1 MAKISL
7 IMRFAIIAIIYI
19 IIIFALKIMYK
30 DIKGGAK
37 QKPIVRRAM
46 GLEVIERGENF
57 NLRVGAVI
65 PLNDELTIGR
75 KGDNLL
81 ILGDKYVSSQHARIY
96 LKNTDYILQDFNSTN
111 GTLKNN
117 KKVNDKVPIKKGDEI
132 RIGTSVF
139 KVIG

>member
-7 IMRFAIIAIIYI
+7 IMKYAIIAIIYL
-19 IIIFALKIMYK
+19 IIIFALRIMYK
-30 DIKGGAK
+30 DIKGGGK
-37 QKPIVRRAM
+37 KKTVIKKTM

-75 KGDNLL
+75 KADNLL

-96 LKNTDYILQDFNSTN
+96 MKNTDYILQDLGSTN
-111 GTLKNN
+111 GTLMNN
-117 KKVNDKVPIKKGDEI
+117 KRVKDKVVIKKGDEI
-132 RIGTSVF
+132 KIGTSIF